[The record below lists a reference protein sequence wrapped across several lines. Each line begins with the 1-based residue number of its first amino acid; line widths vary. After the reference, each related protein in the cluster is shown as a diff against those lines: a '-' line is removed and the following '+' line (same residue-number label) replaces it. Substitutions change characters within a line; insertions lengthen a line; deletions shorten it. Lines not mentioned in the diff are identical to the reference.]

1 MYVNSKAA
9 NNPIRNNIDAA
20 LGSSTAQHHN
30 DNGINADNNFKIGSF
45 ILLKCLY
52 YK

>member
-9 NNPIRNNIDAA
+9 NNPISNNIDAV

-30 DNGINADNNFKIGSF
+30 DNGINADNNFKIGYF
-45 ILLKCLY
+45 ILFCVIV
-52 YK
+52 